1 MKGQKFSLCAYG
13 DCTNPALAFKPGTIS
28 IDGKNGS
35 VPPIGVTSITE
46 SIQTS
51 IETLS

>member
-1 MKGQKFSLCAYG
+1 MNGQKFSLCAYG

-35 VPPIGVTSITE
+35 VPPIGVISITE
-46 SIQTS
+46 SIQGSTQN
-51 IETLS
+51 LP